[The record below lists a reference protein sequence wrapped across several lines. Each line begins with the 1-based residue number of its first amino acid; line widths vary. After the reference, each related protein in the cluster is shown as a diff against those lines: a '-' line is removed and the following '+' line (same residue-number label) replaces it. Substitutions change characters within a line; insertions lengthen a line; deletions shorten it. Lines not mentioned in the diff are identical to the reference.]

1 MKMVWHPLLSQV
13 SNRRKRPSSKD
24 SSRASSRANSR
35 DNNKVNNK
43 ANNQSDPASPCLVV
57 ADAEEVELMCL
68 LANVQPVDLKRVD
81 MVMLAVEDEE
91 AVVVDAVV

>member
-1 MKMVWHPLLSQV
+1 
-13 SNRRKRPSSKD
+13 
-24 SSRASSRANSR
+24 
-35 DNNKVNNK
+35 
-43 ANNQSDPASPCLVV
+43 VV